1 LAVGEGGRAVGIDVS
16 AEQLAVARTACA
28 DLPAAAFVED
38 DATGLDVGDATFN
51 GIASINTLEY
61 IADMGAALGEMR
73 RVLKP
78 GARVALISVLWDHF
92 RYHGAELA
100 LNEQMLDAFR
110 AHCPHQ
116 MLPLELPSKLEAHG
130 FGGIRRESLAFFNGA
145 LNDNAYALWA
155 AKIIVVFA
163 IGQGIA
169 EDDARRWFQQL
180 EDADEEGRFGF
191 VSVPILTSAIAI

>member
-1 LAVGEGGRAVGIDVS
+1 VGEGGRAVGLDVS

-61 IADMGAALGEMR
+61 IADVGAALGEMR

-92 RYHGAELA
+92 RYHGAEPA
-100 LNEQMLDAFR
+100 LNERMLDAFR
-110 AHCPHQ
+110 AH
-116 MLPLELPSKLEAHG
+116 
-130 FGGIRRESLAFFNGA
+130 
-145 LNDNAYALWA
+145 
-155 AKIIVVFA
+155 
-163 IGQGIA
+163 
-169 EDDARRWFQQL
+169 
-180 EDADEEGRFGF
+180 
-191 VSVPILTSAIAI
+191 